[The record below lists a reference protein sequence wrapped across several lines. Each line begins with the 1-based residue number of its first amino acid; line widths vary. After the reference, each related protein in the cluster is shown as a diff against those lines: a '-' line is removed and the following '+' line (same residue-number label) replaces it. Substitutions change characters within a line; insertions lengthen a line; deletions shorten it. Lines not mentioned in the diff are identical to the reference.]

1 MTSRPLLS
9 AVCALGIALP
19 GAAVV
24 SAPAQAQTQAQ
35 PTIATTAAARA
46 QATGTMPQR
55 DTGVRPSAA
64 RSAAM
69 EASIARTLTAGS
81 RSQYLRAG
89 LSGYV
94 IDGTSGDLIWSSN
107 ATRTRMPASTQ
118 KVVTAYVSLRSL
130 HPNAQIITKS
140 AQSRANPNNV
150 YVVGAGDPTLTR
162 ARLTS
167 LAARTAQSLAAQGRK
182 SVNVYLDDTVF
193 PRPTP
198 AQGWKSSY
206 LRRDV
211 QMVRGLTMAG
221 YRGADGTVAAGN
233 VFRAELIRQGIA
245 VRTYGRGTAPRARN
259 TLAESWSPTVRSI
272 LSAMLNYSN
281 NDYAEYLLR
290 LSAQRAGIRPTWT
303 GSLAHARNVL
313 ADNGVPTK
321 GYIARDGSGL
331 SRANRMPVRTL
342 VRVVAKLHANRTDRA
357 ITFAPGA
364 MPRSGQTGTMRTRY
378 KSTAQRCAIGR
389 VLAKTGTLNDVVGLA
404 GVAKGVDGRDRIFAF
419 IENGNRKTASVR
431 NAVDSLATTAVGC
444 RL

>member
-9 AVCALGIALP
+9 AVCALGLALP

-24 SAPAQAQTQAQ
+24 AAPAHAAA
-35 PTIATTAAARA
+35 PAAARV
-46 QATGTMPQR
+46 QTTSGSMPSPVRATA
-55 DTGVRPSAA
+55 VAPSAA
-64 RSAAM
+64 RSATL
-69 EASIARTLTAGS
+69 ESSIARTLTAGS

-94 IDGTSGDLIWSSN
+94 IDGPSGDLVWSSS
-107 ATRTRMPASTQ
+107 AARTRMPASTQ
-118 KVVTAYVSLRSL
+118 KVVTAYVALRSL

-140 AQSRANPNNV
+140 AQSRANPNNI

-162 ARLTS
+162 ARITS
-167 LAARTAQSLAAQGRK
+167 LATRTAQSLAAQGRK
-182 SVNVYLDDTVF
+182 SINLYLDDTVF
-193 PRPTP
+193 GRPTM

-206 LRRDV
+206 LETDV

-233 VFRAELIRQGIA
+233 VFRTELARRGVT
-245 VRTYGRGTAPRARN
+245 VRNYGRGTAPRART
-259 TLAESWSPTVRSI
+259 TLAASWSPKVRSI
-272 LSAMLNYSN
+272 LASMLNYSN

-290 LSAQRAGIRPTWT
+290 LSAQRAGRTPNWA

-313 ADNGVPTK
+313 DDNDIYIK

-342 VRVVAKLHANRTDRA
+342 AGIVAKMHARPSDRA
-357 ITFAPGA
+357 IAFRYGA
-364 MPRSGQTGTMRTRY
+364 MPRSGQTGTLRTRY
-378 KSTAQRCAIGR
+378 KSTAQRCAIGK
-389 VLAKTGTLNDVVGLA
+389 VWAKTGTLNDVVALA
-404 GVAKGVDGRDRIFAF
+404 GVAKGVDGRNRIFAF
-419 IENGNRKTASVR
+419 LENGNRKTASVR
-431 NAVDSLATTAVGC
+431 NAVDTLATTAVGC